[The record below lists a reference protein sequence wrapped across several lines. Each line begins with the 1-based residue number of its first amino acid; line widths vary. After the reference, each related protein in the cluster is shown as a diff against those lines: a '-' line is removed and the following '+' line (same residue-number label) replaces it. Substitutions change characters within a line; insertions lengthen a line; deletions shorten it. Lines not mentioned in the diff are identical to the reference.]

1 MRRNQLARRYDARNY
16 SRAPRKGSLQHL
28 RTGAA
33 IGLGKTSIYE
43 AIKEGKLK
51 SVRICGRRLILKTD
65 LEAFLASC
73 RKA

>member
-1 MRRNQLARRYDARNY
+1 MHENTRVPPDKVAFNISELC
-16 SRAPRKGSLQHL
+16 
-28 RTGAA
+28 AA